1 MFLNKR
7 HLCLSKKT
15 FRFSF
20 TLSFFIKKVS
30 KIRRFKISD
39 FRRPTRKILRKNL
52 KWISRVIFKS
62 KYRSKYRSKYNPKY
76 NSKELPQKKKLFW
89 ISRRK
94 KVLSY
99 LSTTNRYY
107 SNLYKPFL
115 RKRLFRPSYGN
126 RRFSY
131 YLRFFTKPF
140 FKVLEANSHL
150 LKKLP
155 KKNSQKS

>member
-62 KYRSKYRSKYNPKY
+62 KYRSKYRSKYNPK
-76 NSKELPQKKKLFW
+76 ELPQKKKTFLN
-89 ISRRK
+89 IETK
-94 KVLSY
+94 K
-99 LSTTNRYY
+99 ST
-107 SNLYKPFL
+107 
-115 RKRLFRPSYGN
+115 
-126 RRFSY
+126 
-131 YLRFFTKPF
+131 
-140 FKVLEANSHL
+140 
-150 LKKLP
+150 KLP
-155 KKNSQKS
+155 FDYKSLLFKPIQTLFKKAFI